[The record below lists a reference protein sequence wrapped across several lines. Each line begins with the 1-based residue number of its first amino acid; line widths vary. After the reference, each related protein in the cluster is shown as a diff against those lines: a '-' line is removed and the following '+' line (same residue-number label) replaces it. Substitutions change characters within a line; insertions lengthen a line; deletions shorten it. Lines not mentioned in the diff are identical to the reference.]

1 MINMNLHHQK
11 WIDIFWNG
19 EFTGWT
25 STWRM
30 WIDFCRRPG
39 IIKPKLG
46 VPPLIIDYGCGV
58 WLKKHN
64 QITSDI
70 VHRWFGMFWLGM
82 HELWICDMCVH
93 TIDFETR
100 YLMIH
105 HDVDN
110 PMMILDVYH
119 RYQLPSGRQ
128 PHKCGNSQVYN
139 SVGKIHH
146 FNGHVP

>member
-1 MINMNLHHQK
+1 
-11 WIDIFWNG
+11 
-19 EFTGWT
+19 
-25 STWRM
+25 
-30 WIDFCRRPG
+30 
-39 IIKPKLG
+39 
-46 VPPLIIDYGCGV
+46 
-58 WLKKHN
+58 
-64 QITSDI
+64 
-70 VHRWFGMFWLGM
+70 
-82 HELWICDMCVH
+82 MCVH